1 MVAVV
6 LPSWPSRCCRVGAW
20 PSCGRGLNRTFRCHA
35 LVSLAPV
42 SDGVTAL
49 LFVGRV
55 AVVLPKPAAITS
67 LLLLPEAL
75 LTVSTAYNCRR
86 TFFVLLR
93 NGALPPLPHRFAFS
107 THRHCRL
114 MLGVYPSTC
123 PFPRVFDH
131 NAVAVTGL
139 LVVAALAAE
148 AALRLMAA
156 GNGARGYVE
165 IP

>member
-1 MVAVV
+1 
-6 LPSWPSRCCRVGAW
+6 L
-20 PSCGRGLNRTFRCHA
+20 
-35 LVSLAPV
+35 LA
-42 SDGVTAL
+42 
-49 LFVGRV
+49 F
-55 AVVLPKPAAITS
+55 PK
-67 LLLLPEAL
+67 AL
-75 LTVSTAYNCRR
+75 LTVSTAYNRHR
-86 TFFVLLR
+86 TFFVLPR
-93 NGALPPLPHRFAFS
+93 NGALPPPPHWFAAS

-123 PFPRVFDH
+123 PFPRMFDH

-165 IP
+165 IL

>member
-1 MVAVV
+1 MCCRMCVCSPLRIHLSPLA
-6 LPSWPSRCCRVGAW
+6 PPDSRCRI
-20 PSCGRGLNRTFRCHA
+20 
-35 LVSLAPV
+35 
-42 SDGVTAL
+42 TA
-49 LFVGRV
+49 
-55 AVVLPKPAAITS
+55 
-67 LLLLPEAL
+67 
-75 LTVSTAYNCRR
+75 
-86 TFFVLLR
+86 
-93 NGALPPLPHRFAFS
+93 
-107 THRHCRL
+107 
-114 MLGVYPSTC
+114 GVYPTTC